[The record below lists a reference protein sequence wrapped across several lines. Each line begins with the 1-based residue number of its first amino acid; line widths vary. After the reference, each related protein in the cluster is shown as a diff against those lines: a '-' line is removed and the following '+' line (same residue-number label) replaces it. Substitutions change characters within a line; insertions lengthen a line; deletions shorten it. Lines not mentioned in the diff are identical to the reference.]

1 MTVRHVVVDPFE
13 FAEEDAAAASLQ
25 GSGDERGGGTVW
37 GKRAIS
43 RKTAEGRF

>member
-1 MTVRHVVVDPFE
+1 MTVRHVVVEPFGSRKRMPRRH
-13 FAEEDAAAASLQ
+13 FW

-37 GKRAIS
+37 EKRAIS